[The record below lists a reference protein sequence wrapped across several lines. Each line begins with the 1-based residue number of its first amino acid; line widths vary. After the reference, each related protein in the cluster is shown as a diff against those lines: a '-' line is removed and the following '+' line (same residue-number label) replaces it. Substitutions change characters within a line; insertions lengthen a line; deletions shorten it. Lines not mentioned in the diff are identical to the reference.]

1 MAKVVDYYLFMIS
14 PWAYLGGPRLNDI
27 AERHGAEIRV
37 KPIDMATVYPETG
50 GVPLAKR
57 APARLDYRLAELGRW
72 RDHLGM
78 TLNIKPAH
86 FPVPHETASCMVVAA
101 GTTAGG
107 DPFAVAQAILTA
119 VWAEEQDISDAAT
132 LSRIAA
138 ASGHDPSALLA
149 AAETDQT
156 ADAYAALSR
165 EAIDRGVFGSPTY
178 VYRDEVYWGQDR
190 LDFLDRALAAAR
202 ASGA

>member
-14 PWAYLGGPRLNDI
+14 PWAYLGGPRLHDI
-27 AERHGAEIRV
+27 AERHDAEVRV
-37 KPIDMATVYPETG
+37 KPIDASVVFPETG
-50 GVPLAKR
+50 GVPLPKR
-57 APARLDYRLAELGRW
+57 APARQNYRLAELARW

-78 TLNIKPAH
+78 DLTVKPAH
-86 FPVPHETASCMVVAA
+86 FPVPHETASRMVIAA
-101 GTTAGG
+101 GEMDGG
-107 DPFAVAQAILTA
+107 DPLGLAQAILAA

-138 ASGHDPSALLA
+138 ASGHDAGALLA
-149 AAETDQT
+149 AAETGET

-165 EAIDRGVFGSPTY
+165 EAIDRGVFGSPSY

-190 LDFLDRALAAAR
+190 LDFLDRALAAD
-202 ASGA
+202 